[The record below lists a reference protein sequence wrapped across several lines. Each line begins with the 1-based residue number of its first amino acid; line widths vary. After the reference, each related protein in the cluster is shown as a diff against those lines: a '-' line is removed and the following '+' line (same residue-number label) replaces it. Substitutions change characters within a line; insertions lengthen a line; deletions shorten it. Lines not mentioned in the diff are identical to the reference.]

1 MTQINNPT
9 TPAVPGEFDN
19 PSLKERLRQTPRLPW
34 SARDGIFLVA
44 AVALGLLIVDWALCG
59 GFNLGFTLCYAL
71 LLIWTLAYRGRSE
84 ARVRPIGVFCG
95 AASLAGASLFAW
107 TADDVLCFLWLWMI
121 ALLFCIFAATIYG
134 VELGGGIRLITDA
147 LRSILPA
154 PFRNIHR
161 PFLSMAASG
170 NARGGRVFR
179 QVILGLLLA
188 APVLAIV
195 LPLLIGSDAAF
206 EGLMRSLVGNLGEA
220 PYRLILGLILAVLI
234 FSLGFAL
241 RKGLVKSPI
250 RAEKEARGVLGAA
263 AAVTLL
269 GALLLVYAAYLLS
282 QLAYFFSAFSGI
294 LPEGYVFTAAE
305 YARRGFFELCAV
317 CAVNLLVVC
326 ILPRLTRRE
335 GGVPG
340 AVKALCALVCVFC
353 LIFAAV
359 AFSKMFLYVQRFGLT
374 RLRLL
379 TSAFMALLVCVLLI
393 ALVQLF
399 VNRLP
404 AAQLVLVL
412 ACVLGLALGYAR
424 PDAWIARYNVAR
436 YQAGTLDAIDVV
448 YLGELSADAIPELI
462 ALLDSPDEAVR
473 TAAARA
479 LDWKRE
485 IYCAADA
492 AAPDGFRA
500 WNRSRNAARTL
511 LAENSPRIDALLE
524 DSPTQ

>member
-9 TPAVPGEFDN
+9 TPATPGEFDN
-19 PSLKERLRQTPRLPW
+19 PNLRERLRRIPALPW

-44 AVALGLLIVDWALCG
+44 AVALGLLVVDWALCG
-59 GFNLGFTLCYAL
+59 GFNLGFSICYAL
-71 LLIWTLAYRGRSE
+71 LLIWTLAYRGRS
-84 ARVRPIGVFCG
+84 AVRVRPIGIFCG
-95 AASLAGASLFAW
+95 AASLAGAGLFAW
-107 TADDVLCFLWLWMI
+107 TADELLCFLWLWMI
-121 ALLFCIFAATIYG
+121 ALLFCIFAASVYG
-134 VELGGGIRLITDA
+134 VELGGGARLIADA

-179 QVILGLLLA
+179 QVLLGLLLA

-195 LPLLIGSDAAF
+195 LPLLIGSNAAF
-206 EGLMRSLVGNLGEA
+206 EGLMRSLVGNLGDA

-241 RKGLVKSPI
+241 RKGLVKAPV
-250 RAEKEARGVLGAA
+250 REAKEARGILGTA

-326 ILPRLTRRE
+326 VLPRLTRRE
-335 GGVPG
+335 EGVPG
-340 AVKALCALVCVFC
+340 AVKALCALVCAFC

-359 AFSKMFLYVQRFGLT
+359 AFSKMALYVQRFGLT

-379 TSAFMALLVCVLLI
+379 TSAFMVLLVCVLLI

-399 VNRLP
+399 VRRLP
-404 AAQLVLVL
+404 AVQLVLVL

-436 YQAGTLDAIDVV
+436 YQAGTLEAIDVE
-448 YLGELSADAIPELI
+448 YLGGLSADAVPELI
-462 ALLDSPDEAVR
+462 TLLDSPDKYLR

-485 IYCAADA
+485 IYGGADE
-492 AAPDGFRA
+492 AAPDGLRA
-500 WNRSRNAARTL
+500 WNRSRNAARAL
-511 LAENSPRIDALLE
+511 LAENDARVSALLAE
-524 DSPTQ
+524 NPAR